1 MGKGGSI
8 PKAPPL
14 PPPTPQTVNDMA
26 GDALEKERE
35 RQRMKFGRS
44 STIIAGTLGLSNN
57 NQTNRKTVL
66 G

>member
-1 MGKGGSI
+1 MGKGGSA
-8 PKAPPL
+8 PKVQPP

-44 STIIAGTLGLSNN
+44 STIIAGTLGSSN

>member
-1 MGKGGSI
+1 MGKGGSP
-8 PKAPPL
+8 PKVQPN

-35 RQRMKFGRS
+35 RQRRKFGRS
-44 STIIAGTLGLSNN
+44 STIIAGTLGSSNN